1 MFEAERPMIDEN
13 CYLTDDNVSGSIIV
27 CHHRACLLCNKLVVA
42 IQLRIT
48 AILSWVVFPP

>member
-1 MFEAERPMIDEN
+1 MIDEN